1 MKRGK
6 FITFEGCDGCGK
18 STQLKKLSDYLT
30 ENKIEYIFTREP
42 GGGNISEAIR
52 EILLNGKNTEMSD
65 ECEALLYAA
74 SRAQHIH
81 DRIEPALK
89 EGKVVVC
96 DRYVDSSFAYQAY
109 ARGLGMEFVSKINHF
124 ALDKFLPDLTF
135 FIDLSPEEA
144 FARKHGADENDR
156 MEQAGLAFHKKVYEG
171 YLDLAEKYNCTE
183 KTASTM
189 LYNGGFKIYST
200 VNPEIQE
207 TMEKIISRHQR
218 RYRVDIRM
226 LAGYARTLVF
236 TRRYLTKA
244 QATDVVRE
252 FMNTVGCCEIKVTSV
267 CVVDGCAQR
276 KTKIFIPD
284 EKLQRQWQDKFLLS
298 NDDEKEYVKKMA
310 QRVQRAQSLQNL
322 SPVKEMYVRGQIDSN
337 TKQRLLETL
346 LEADHMVPVV
356 ADKGW
361 CYYLDWVTYNKVDL
375 KRVRKPSRDEVK
387 ASGMTTAE
395 YVLNNVRRG
404 TMFNPRSEW

>member
-1 MKRGK
+1 
-6 FITFEGCDGCGK
+6 
-18 STQLKKLSDYLT
+18 
-30 ENKIEYIFTREP
+30 
-42 GGGNISEAIR
+42 
-52 EILLNGKNTEMSD
+52 
-65 ECEALLYAA
+65 
-74 SRAQHIH
+74 
-81 DRIEPALK
+81 
-89 EGKVVVC
+89 
-96 DRYVDSSFAYQAY
+96 
-109 ARGLGMEFVSKINHF
+109 
-124 ALDKFLPDLTF
+124 
-135 FIDLSPEEA
+135 
-144 FARKHGADENDR
+144 
-156 MEQAGLAFHKKVYEG
+156 
-171 YLDLAEKYNCTE
+171 
-183 KTASTM
+183 
-189 LYNGGFKIYST
+189 
-200 VNPEIQE
+200 
-207 TMEKIISRHQR
+207 
-218 RYRVDIRM
+218 M

-322 SPVKEMYVRGQIDSN
+322 SPVKEMYVRSQIDSN